1 VICRECAETADYNRA
16 QVDAGKYNQQERHN
30 EDCGCACMHKPAEEW
45 EKQFSVKPPWVVKVQ
60 ETEVL

>member
-1 VICRECAETADYNRA
+1 MICLECATAGDANRKRFEMDQP
-16 QVDAGKYNQQERHN
+16 QVLHP

-45 EKQFSVKPPWVVKVQ
+45 EKQFGGKPPWVKKVQ